1 MRVLHVTPEFPPV
14 IWGGLG
20 TAVGGLVTAS
30 AHARMTVG
38 VLLVG
43 GVLSTGQGYGGWQ
56 PVTLEHVTSE
66 RLRAIA
72 DPNGIDFFQV
82 SPDDAAEEAIRL
94 VKEWRP
100 DVVHLHTAW
109 LWHVAR
115 AIQGLGIPLVFTV
128 HSLDRAEYEIGHLP
142 TGWED
147 QEAVIGRAD
156 RVIALSGSE
165 RELVLRYC
173 PAVGDRLRIVG
184 NGIDDPEDAH
194 VTAREHCRDG
204 SPLVLYTGR
213 FVDRKGVRELLMAI
227 PRVLERV
234 PGTRFAFV
242 GGYGSGAE
250 IEREWLP
257 CELWPYR
264 EQIHF
269 TGWLAPRETAAWYRA
284 ADILVVPSWYEPF
297 GMVILEG
304 MLYGLPI
311 AATAVGGPAEILE
324 DGRTGIL
331 FPPKDPEA
339 LGEAVLRLVEH
350 PDLRRQLGAAAAA
363 EVRLHWLWPRIV
375 GKMRRVYQE
384 IVREPVQTASRRDT
398 HELPVA
404 PHPGDLATAS
414 R

>member
-30 AHARMTVG
+30 ARAEMTVG

-43 GVLSTGQGYGGWQ
+43 GVLSAGHGYGGWQ
-56 PVTLEHVTSE
+56 PVAAEHVTSE

-72 DPNGIDFFQV
+72 DPNGVNFFQV
-82 SPDDAAEEAIRL
+82 SPVDATEEAIRL

-100 DVVHLHTAW
+100 DVIHLHTAW
-109 LWHVAR
+109 LWHAAR
-115 AIQGLGIPLVFTV
+115 AIQEMGIPLVFTV
-128 HSLDRAEYEIGHLP
+128 HSLDRAEYEIGRLP

-147 QEAVIGRAD
+147 QETVIGAAD

-165 RELVLRYC
+165 EELVIRYC
-173 PAVGDRLRIVG
+173 PTVRGRLRIVG
-184 NGIDDPEDAH
+184 NGIDDCEAADA
-194 VTAREHCRDG
+194 AIRERRQAE

-213 FVDRKGVRELLMAI
+213 FVDRKGVRELLAAI
-227 PRVLERV
+227 PRVLEQA
-234 PGTRFAFV
+234 PTTRFVFV
-242 GGYGSGAE
+242 GGYGGGAE
-250 IEREWLP
+250 IERDWLP
-257 CELWPYR
+257 PELRRYR
-264 EQIHF
+264 ERVHF
-269 TGWLAPRETAAWYRA
+269 TGWLSPSETATWYRA

-324 DGRTGIL
+324 DNRTGLL
-331 FPPKDPEA
+331 FPPKNSEA
-339 LGEAVLRLVEH
+339 LGEAVLCLVENPH
-350 PDLRRQLGAAAAA
+350 LRHRLGAAAAT
-363 EVRLHWLWPRIV
+363 EVRRRWLWPHIV

-384 IVREPVQTASRRDT
+384 VVRGPS
-398 HELPVA
+398 
-404 PHPGDLATAS
+404 
-414 R
+414 